1 MHQRCIRLTPRS
13 VTRVLSA
20 AAVLLVTLSVAG
32 QLYLYLTPRESPWGI
47 VGLFNVD
54 FEMNVPT
61 LFAVL
66 VLLLAATLL
75 AVIAVLERQAG
86 GRHVRRWTL
95 LSLGMAAIGCDEFLA
110 LHEKASEPLRR
121 LLGWE
126 TMGYLHFAWVIPGA
140 IIVMLLA
147 VGYWRFLMRLDR
159 PIRVRFVAS
168 AILYVAG
175 AIGVEMVGGRYAE
188 AVGTWNLTY
197 SLITTVEESLELAG
211 TILFIDALL
220 RYLAAEH
227 AVIRLEF
234 AARPAGEE

>member
-1 MHQRCIRLTPRS
+1 VGVGDEQSPTPALPKENTALHQRCIRLTPRS

-140 IIVMLLA
+140 I
-147 VGYWRFLMRLDR
+147 
-159 PIRVRFVAS
+159 
-168 AILYVAG
+168 
-175 AIGVEMVGGRYAE
+175 GVEMVGGRYAE